1 MLKLIAAATIVF
13 GVALNANAAV
23 ITFDNLAGSTQPG
36 GHVYGGQVGTGYVNK
51 DYTAFSA
58 PNGVTVQ
65 GFTFKP
71 SGGSVQ
77 YLMSSE
83 YHTQSSLPSAY
94 AGNGTDFLMGLYVV
108 MTSATSSLFSVDKV
122 DLGWFTLTGT
132 GQVNLIGVK
141 SDGTSMIRSLTVSAN
156 NSTTSN
162 DFTSFALSEFTQ
174 LKSLQF
180 TSANNYIAI
189 DNITVNASA
198 VPEPA
203 TLVLMGL
210 GLAGLVVR
218 RRKS

>member
-13 GVALNANAAV
+13 GFALNANAAV
-23 ITFDNLAGSTQPG
+23 ITFDGLAGSTLPG
-36 GHVYGGQVGTGYVNK
+36 GTIYAGITGTNYVYK
-51 DYTAFSA
+51 DFTRFIA
-58 PNGVTVQ
+58 PNAVTVQ
-65 GFTFKP
+65 GFTFKATA
-71 SGGSVQ
+71 STG

-83 YHTQSSLPSAY
+83 YFTSSASPSGY
-94 AGNGTDFLMGLYVV
+94 AGNGTDFLMAYNVT

-122 DLGWFTLTGT
+122 DLGWFTLKGS

-141 SDGTSMIRSLTVSAN
+141 SDGTSLSRSLNVSASN
-156 NSTTSN
+156 ATTSN

-180 TSANNYIAI
+180 TAASDYVAI

-210 GLAGLVVR
+210 GLAGLMAR